1 MLFRIEAEVFSFKEN
16 LKSVV
21 HNMGKPER
29 AKKLINIPVSRHI

>member
-1 MLFRIEAEVFSFKEN
+1 MLFRIEN
-16 LKSVV
+16 LKTVV